1 MQHGQ
6 LYYYII
12 FERRG
17 SMDVVKDEVIKELNY
32 IDEKKYQQFKKK
44 MGKKGDYF
52 SFKELEILQKM

>member
-1 MQHGQ
+1 
-6 LYYYII
+6 
-12 FERRG
+12 
-17 SMDVVKDEVIKELNY
+17 MDVVENEIIKELNY